1 MSVRDSASSSA
12 GSRLRSSS
20 ASSPLTLASS
30 AWCADTGKTCAG
42 ESSSRAA
49 AAWTCRS
56 MSAATA
62 ASGFRSSQRLSILFR
77 TTIRAALCAEA
88 SPARSRFHRS
98 RSERVTP
105 ASAAST
111 NRMTCAPDS
120 TLSVSSGSAPMALSP
135 GVSMIT
141 RPCRS
146 SGCGKL
152 RIACRQQGTL
162 TRASPPPISCA
173 GPAASSSRPSA
184 RASATGTSFTC
195 ETCARAA
202 LELARV
208 REIERKRHP
217 FVGVAPE
224 FPDGRVLAVASR
236 SAAIGS
242 MAVGRRR
249 REVRWGTS
257 SCGPPPR
264 AAGARR
270 SRQRRSR

>member
-1 MSVRDSASSSA
+1 
-12 GSRLRSSS
+12 
-20 ASSPLTLASS
+20 
-30 AWCADTGKTCAG
+30 
-42 ESSSRAA
+42 
-49 AAWTCRS
+49 

-62 ASGFRSSQRLSILFR
+62 ASGFSSSQRLSILFR
-77 TTIRAALCAEA
+77 TTIRAAWCAEA
-88 SPARSRFHRS
+88 PPARSRFHTS
-98 RSERVTP
+98 RSDRVTP

-111 NRMTCAPDS
+111 NRTTCAPDS

-173 GPAASSSRPSA
+173 GPDASSSRPSA
-184 RASATGTSFTC
+184 RASAIGTSFTS
-195 ETCARAA
+195 ETRARAA
-202 LELARV
+202 LSWPASARSSGNVTHSSAWLAQ
-208 REIERKRHP
+208 
-217 FVGVAPE
+217 
-224 FPDGRVLAVASR
+224 FPDRRVLQSR
-236 SAAIGS
+236 LDRQQSDRRRLR
-242 MAVGRRR
+242 RRR

-257 SCGPPPR
+257 SCGPPSR
-264 AAGARR
+264 AASARR